1 MSNIDQHSCSPVQTQ
16 RGLTLVEILVAL
28 MISAFLIAGVIQL
41 FIGSKQTY
49 RGHDALSRIQENG
62 RFVMDKMASDIRM
75 AGYELPSSIPPPPP
89 CTSFPAV
96 PTTPPIT
103 PLTIPNSS
111 SIQVQWFDPRPLPN
125 TPLPNGCDPNPHP
138 ASRCNPASG
147 VCFRNYSVICNG
159 GGVPPC
165 TGGGDNDFGD
175 LILSSETSGGNQE
188 LIEGVANMRITNR
201 VDSVRIDLL
210 LVSMNRFLATQS
222 QTVTFPPDNT
232 GVPYTAPDNR
242 LVQIFSTTV
251 AIRNR

>member
-1 MSNIDQHSCSPVQTQ
+1 MSNIDQHYRSPVQTQ

-62 RFVMDKMASDIRM
+62 RFVMDRMASDIRM
-75 AGYELPSSIPPPPP
+75 SGYELPSSIPPPPP

-111 SIQVQWFDPRPLPN
+111 SIQVQWFDPNPLPA
-125 TPLPNGCDPNPHP
+125 GCDSTNPSP

-147 VCFRNYSVICNG
+147 VCFRNYSVICNA

-165 TGGGDNDFGD
+165 TGGGDKDFGD
-175 LILSSETSGGNQE
+175 LILNSETSGGNQE
-188 LIEGVANMRITNR
+188 LIEGIVDMRITNR
-201 VDSVRIDLL
+201 VDSVRVDLL
-210 LVSMNRFLATQS
+210 LVSMDRFLATQP

-251 AIRNR
+251 AIRNPQQP